1 MKRQHWTVVRC
12 QVSHP
17 AAERRWDQA
26 YQQLLAL
33 LLLSPG
39 IPGADPPTGT
49 PEESHHARS
58 HLRPGIDPAPSGGA
72 DD

>member
-1 MKRQHWTVVRC
+1 MRRRHWTLARC

-26 YQQLLAL
+26 YQQLLGML
-33 LLLSPG
+33 TSDPG
-39 IPGADPPTGT
+39 IPDADPPTGT
-49 PEESHHARS
+49 PEESRHARS
-58 HLRPGIDPAPSGGA
+58 HLRPGVDPAPSRGA